1 MAIAAACKAALGN
14 QFGGSSPSSPT
25 TSRDGLEMVPAQSHK
40 LNYGGSNPSPATNL
54 YWVMPGSG

>member
-40 LNYGGSNPSPATNL
+40 LNNVGSIPTAATN
-54 YWVMPGSG
+54 WAVV